1 MAYCYLITAH
11 CQLVIVLMQRR
22 DFLRNSLLG
31 TAGLALVG
39 GLANPAEAAA
49 SKMAVRLT
57 ILHTND
63 MHSRIEPFPDN
74 GGQWAGLGGMAR
86 RAALIAEVRAKE
98 PNVLLLDSGDIF
110 QGTPYFNFFGG
121 ELEYKLMTRM
131 GYDASTFGNH
141 DFDNGL
147 EGLVRQLPNAGFPFL
162 IANYDFSKTPLAG
175 KFQPCKVFV
184 KQGVRVGVFGLG
196 IELAGLVG
204 DKNFGQT
211 LYLDPVAKAKEMAA
225 QLRGPEKC
233 DLVICLSHLGYKYDN
248 EKIDDRKLAT
258 QVSGIDLILGGHTHT
273 FMDAPELIS
282 RPDGHKTLINQ
293 VGWSGINLGRL
304 DYEFTPGAK
313 RGGLA
318 SAAVVPV
325 REAC

>member
-1 MAYCYLITAH
+1 
-11 CQLVIVLMQRR
+11 MQRR

-31 TAGLALVG
+31 TAGLTALG
-39 GLANPAEAAA
+39 TLANTAEAAIQRA
-49 SKMAVRLT
+49 PVKLT

-63 MHSRIEPFPDN
+63 MHSRIEPFPEG

-86 RAALIAEVRAKE
+86 RAALVADVRAQE

-131 GYDASTFGNH
+131 GYDASTLGNH

-147 EGLVRQLPNAGFPFL
+147 DGLGRQLPNAGFPFL
-162 IANYDFSKTPLAG
+162 IANYDFVQTPLAG
-175 KFQPCKVFV
+175 KFQDYKVFV

-211 LYLDPVAKAKEMAA
+211 RYLDPVAKAKEMVA

-233 DLVICLSHLGYKYDN
+233 DMVICLSHLGYKYDN
-248 EKIDDRKLAT
+248 EKIDDRKLAA
-258 QVSGIDLILGGHTHT
+258 QVAGLDLILGGHTHT
-273 FMDAPELIS
+273 FMDAPESIQG
-282 RPDGHKTLINQ
+282 PDGHAALINQ

-304 DYEFTPGAK
+304 DYEFSPGAK

-325 REAC
+325 RGAC

>member
-1 MAYCYLITAH
+1 MK
-11 CQLVIVLMQRR
+11 RR
-22 DFLRNSLLG
+22 EFLRNSLLG
-31 TAGLALVG
+31 TAGLTVLG
-39 GLANPAEAAA
+39 GLANAAEAAPA
-49 SKMAVRLT
+49 AKGPLKLT

-86 RAALIAEVRAKE
+86 RAALIKE
-98 PNVLLLDSGDIF
+98 IRSQEANVLLLDSGDIF

-121 ELEYKLMTRM
+121 ELEYKLMSQM
-131 GYDASTFGNH
+131 GYDASTLGNH

-147 EGLVRQLPNAGFPFL
+147 EGLQRQLPNATFPFL

-175 KFQPCKVFV
+175 RFAPYKVFD

-196 IELAGLVG
+196 IELNGLVA
-204 DKNFGQT
+204 DKNFGAT
-211 LYLDPVAKAKEMAA
+211 VFLDPVAKAKEMAA

-233 DLVICLSHLGYKYDN
+233 DLVICLSHLGYKYG
-248 EKIDDRKLAT
+248 EAKLDDCKLAA

-273 FMDAPELIS
+273 FMDAPEPITS
-282 RPDGHKTLINQ
+282 PDGQKTFINQ

-304 DYEFTPGAK
+304 DYEFSPKTK
-313 RGGLA
+313 KGGLA
-318 SAAVVPV
+318 RASVLPV
-325 REAC
+325 RDIA